1 MISKAYYL
9 ATLFAVA
16 AAVTS
21 ARASSTDPEVVVSAE
36 WLRAHASDPNL
47 VIIAVDMPSMGELPE
62 GYTSGHI
69 PGARVLDFHSIA
81 SGMGDRSQ
89 LSSELV
95 SPDSLRSIFES
106 LGISNDSHIV
116 VYSSAR
122 QPVLVTRTFFTLD
135 YIGLG
140 EHLSVLDGGLDAWK
154 AAGGALEKGAPRSYT
169 RGLLRTNPRMDVLA
183 SGPWLRQHLS
193 DPSFALIDARAPEFY
208 TGEKLGH
215 AASGVGHIPSA
226 RNLYFATLV
235 DDKGFF
241 KPTAEARAMF
251 ANAGATA
258 SKPLVVYC
266 HIGQTATVVYLEAR
280 RLGIP
285 VKLYDGSFED
295 WSKHSEYP
303 VAKGNAPQ

>member
-9 ATLFAVA
+9 ATLVAVA
-16 AAVTS
+16 AAVTP
-21 ARASSTDPEVVVSAE
+21 ANALSTDTDVVVSAE

-47 VIIAVDMPSMGELPE
+47 VILAVDMPSMGDMPE

-81 SGMGDRSQ
+81 TSMGDRNR

-106 LGISNDSHIV
+106 HGISNDSHIV

-140 EHLSVLDGGLDAWK
+140 EHLSVLDGGLEAWK
-154 AAGGALEKGAPRSYT
+154 AAGGAIEKGAPRNYT
-169 RGLLRTNPRMDVLA
+169 RGLLRTNPRIDVLA
-183 SGPWLRQHLS
+183 SGTWLRQHLT
-193 DPSFALIDARAPEFY
+193 DPTFALIDARAPEFY

-226 RNLYFATLV
+226 HNLYYATLI
-235 DDKGFF
+235 DDRGFF
-241 KPTAEARAMF
+241 KPTTEARAMF

-295 WSKHSEYP
+295 WSKHSDYP